1 MQRRICCVCHIP
13 VDESAKTIGQRY
25 YCDVHYQKVT
35 QDRRGMW
42 LSTLVGIVALLVF
55 VGLVALIVNATQPAL
70 AGTPL
75 VLVGVV
81 LALVPALIWLGIFYQ
96 QDRLEAEPK
105 RYILGIFLL
114 GAILAQGIGI
124 PVVRDLFRVQDWLN
138 TGGALVNILGA
149 ILVVGF
155 VQEYLKYAGVRFTIF
170 GNPEFDERVDGIIYG
185 AAIGLGFAT
194 MLNVQYVV
202 GHGGVQLGI
211 GIIRITITALAQ
223 ASFAGVSGYFLGRAK
238 FEDLPFWWLPAGV
251 TLAAILNGIVTFL
264 LQEVS
269 MQGLKFT
276 PAYGLI
282 LAAVVAGGTFAVLF
296 ALIRRINAATLAG
309 A

>member
-1 MQRRICCVCHIP
+1 MQESICCVCHTS
-13 VDESAKTIGQRY
+13 VADSAKTIGRRF

-42 LSTLVGIVALLVF
+42 LSTLIGIPVLLLFVGVVLLLVRF
-55 VGLVALIVNATQPAL
+55 VQPTL
-70 AGTPL
+70 TGTPL
-75 VLVGVV
+75 VLVGLL
-81 LALVPALIWLGIFYQ
+81 LALVPAIVWLGVFYQ

-105 RYILGIFLL
+105 GYVLGIFLL
-114 GAILAQGIGI
+114 GAILAQGVAV
-124 PVVRDLFRVQDWLN
+124 PAVRDLFRVGDWLN
-138 TGGALVNILGA
+138 SGGVAINILGA

-170 GNPEFDERVDGIIYG
+170 GSAEFDERVDGIIYG

-194 MLNVQYVV
+194 MLNIQYVV
-202 GHGGVQLGI
+202 AHGGVQLGV
-211 GIIRITITALAQ
+211 GVIRITITALAQ

-238 FEDLPFWWLPAGV
+238 FEQMPFWWLPAGV
-251 TLAAILNGIVTFL
+251 TLAATLNGIVAFL

-276 PAYGLI
+276 PAYGLF
-282 LAAVVAGGTFAVLF
+282 LAAVVAAGTFVVLF
-296 ALIRRINAATLAG
+296 ALIRRINAATLAK

>member
-1 MQRRICCVCHIP
+1 MQQHICCVCHIP
-13 VDESAKTIGQRY
+13 VDESAKTIGRRY

-35 QDRRGMW
+35 QDRRGIW
-42 LSTLVGIVALLVF
+42 LSTLIGIVALLIF
-55 VGLVALIVNATQPAL
+55 VGVVSLVVNATQSTL
-70 AGTPL
+70 TGTPL
-75 VLVGVV
+75 ALVGIV
-81 LALVPALIWLGIFYQ
+81 LALVPAIIWLGIFYQ

-105 RYILGIFLL
+105 HFILGIFLL
-114 GAILAQGIGI
+114 GAILAQGVSI

-138 TGGALVNILGA
+138 TSGTAINILGA

-170 GNPEFDERVDGIIYG
+170 GSPEFDERVDGIIYG

-194 MLNVQYVV
+194 MLNIYYVV
-202 GHGGVQLGI
+202 SSGGVQLGI
-211 GIIRITITALAQ
+211 GAIRITVTALAQ

-238 FEDLPFWWLPAGV
+238 FEEMPFWWLPAGV

-296 ALIRRINAATLAG
+296 ALIRRINAATLAS